1 MGSSSPPLGALQP
14 HQLDLIQ
21 QAFDSVWHTLEAY
34 WPAHADDKLRTAVS
48 ERLCQ
53 IAAAENEIDVVTL
66 RIETLRS
73 FAIYQTGEFYRLHSG
88 ASGKSLHEFAQ

>member
-1 MGSSSPPLGALQP
+1 MSSFSPPLGALQP

-21 QAFDSVWHTLEAY
+21 QAFDSVWQTFEAY
-34 WPAHADDKLRTAVS
+34 WPAQADDELRTAVS

-66 RIETLRS
+66 RVETLRS
-73 FAIYQTGEFYRLHSG
+73 FAIYQTGEFCRIHAG
-88 ASGKSLHEFAQ
+88 ASGKSLHEFSQ